1 MERSEIER
9 RVKQVVSRVLS
20 VGEEEILPEHHFV
33 FDLGADS
40 SQSVQLVDAFE
51 EEFQI
56 EMDREA
62 ALGVKTVGE
71 AVEFIAKYVN
81 K

>member
-20 VGEEEILPEHHFV
+20 VDENEIQPEHHFV

-40 SQSVQLVDAFE
+40 AQSVQLVDAFE
-51 EEFQI
+51 QEFNI
-56 EMDREA
+56 EMDRDA

-71 AVEFIAKYVN
+71 AVDFIAQYVN